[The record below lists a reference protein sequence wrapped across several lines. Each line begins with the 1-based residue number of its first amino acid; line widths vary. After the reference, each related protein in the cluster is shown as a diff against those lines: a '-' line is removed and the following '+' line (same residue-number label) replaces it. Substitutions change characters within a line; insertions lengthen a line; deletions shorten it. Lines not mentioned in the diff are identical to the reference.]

1 MSDLTLG
8 LVELKILQCSGSP
21 TEKKQAECYRK
32 VYKLRKALYGLKQAP
47 RAWYSEIDTYLIN
60 CKFKKSTSEAT
71 LNTRFDEEY
80 GLIIVSLYVDDI
92 VYTSEFKREMM
103 QKYEMSDLGVLHF
116 LGMGIL
122 QTNKGVFIHQSKF
135 DVCCQF
141 IVKVHEQSH
150 KETFGVAKRVLR
162 YMQSTISYE
171 IDYVKDKEAT
181 LKGSCDVNWAG
192 SEDDSRSTSGYAFSF
207 RSGVLPWASVK
218 QNTVALSIVEA
229 EYVFAVE
236 ATTQSIWLWFVLDDF
251 GEM

>member
-1 MSDLTLG
+1 MFGLTLG
-8 LVELKILQCSGSP
+8 LVELEILQCSGSP
-21 TEKKQAECYRK
+21 IEKKQVECYRK

-135 DVCCQF
+135 MNSP
-141 IVKVHEQSH
+141 IKKH
-150 KETFGVAKRVLR
+150 FGVVRRVLR

-192 SEDDSRSTSGYAFSF
+192 SEDDSRSTSSYAFSF
-207 RSGVLPWASVK
+207 GSGVLFWTSVK
-218 QNTVALSIVEA
+218 QNTATLSTVEA